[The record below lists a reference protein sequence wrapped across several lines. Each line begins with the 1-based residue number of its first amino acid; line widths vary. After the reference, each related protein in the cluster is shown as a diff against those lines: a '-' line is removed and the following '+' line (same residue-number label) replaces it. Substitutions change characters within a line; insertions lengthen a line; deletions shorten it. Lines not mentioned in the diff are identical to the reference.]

1 MVGPPTGRNVIK
13 MKNRT
18 WEEAESLSKIE
29 GFAIAVIIGLVSV
42 FQIFGQAPSL
52 GQVPTDALTIEV
64 SKEGDVKVTQ
74 YVTASTTVSRITVN
88 PITEDISDILAVDEN
103 NEVLSFSD
111 SEEFITIDTLGSAN
125 VTLTYDAKIVNRV
138 ASDIWELN
146 FNSTGIQSTIVLPAL
161 SEIIYVNDIPID
173 IAGNI
178 LTMPPGETSVRYK
191 IKSVDT
197 RDFSVEWEDRE
208 YQVQVV
214 TSSEVQELRFVQSLK
229 SLELTLDTSM
239 ATLVIIPKSLLGGP
253 YRVSGPAGESMEFRQ
268 YYQNSTHSWIRV
280 EPNDINAMNIVG
292 TTVIPEFPL
301 LHLFG
306 GFAMAMV
313 LLLAI
318 LNKRPMVWPR

>member
-1 MVGPPTGRNVIK
+1 
-13 MKNRT
+13 MKNRRCQ
-18 WEEAESLSKIE
+18 EAESLSNI
-29 GFAIAVIIGLVSV
+29 GRLGVAVVIGLVSV

-52 GQVPTDALTIEV
+52 GQFPADTLTIEV
-64 SKEGDVKVTQ
+64 SKEGDAKITQ
-74 YVTASTTVSRITVN
+74 YITASTTVSRITVN
-88 PITEDISDILAVDEN
+88 PITKDISDILAVDEN
-103 NEVLSFSD
+103 EEVLSFSD

-125 VTLTYDAKIVNRV
+125 VTLTYGAKIVNRV
-138 ASDIWELN
+138 SSDIWELN

-214 TSSEVQELRFVQSLK
+214 TSSEVQELRFVQSSK

-253 YRVSGPAGESMEFRQ
+253 YTISGPAGESMEFRQ

-280 EPNDINAMNIVG
+280 EPNDINAIRIVG
-292 TTVIPEFPL
+292 TTVIPEFPF
-301 LHLFG
+301 LHLFA
-306 GFAMAMV
+306 GFAMAIV
-313 LLLAI
+313 LLLVI
-318 LNKRPMVWPR
+318 LNKRSINWPR